1 MLPKGYK
8 FELLE
13 LVEKQMELQRK
24 KTVGL
29 ANYQRPEIQNEVK
42 MQKIYQKYLQ
52 KRERE
57 RLKLEANWA
66 AMQQSAAVND
76 MAPSGIRDLNALKVS
91 QDKHEAIGGKV

>member
-8 FELLE
+8 FDLLE

-24 KTVGL
+24 KNVGL

-57 RLKLEANWA
+57 RLKLEAN
-66 AMQQSAAVND
+66 
-76 MAPSGIRDLNALKVS
+76 
-91 QDKHEAIGGKV
+91 

>member
-57 RLKLEANWA
+57 RLKLEAN
-66 AMQQSAAVND
+66 
-76 MAPSGIRDLNALKVS
+76 
-91 QDKHEAIGGKV
+91 

>member
-8 FELLE
+8 FDLLE
-13 LVEKQMELQRK
+13 LVERQMELQRK

-29 ANYQRPEIQNEVK
+29 ANYQRPEIQNEIK

-57 RLKLEANWA
+57 RLKLEANQA
-66 AMQQSAAVND
+66 SMQPKQQQSA
-76 MAPSGIRDLNALKVS
+76 
-91 QDKHEAIGGKV
+91 